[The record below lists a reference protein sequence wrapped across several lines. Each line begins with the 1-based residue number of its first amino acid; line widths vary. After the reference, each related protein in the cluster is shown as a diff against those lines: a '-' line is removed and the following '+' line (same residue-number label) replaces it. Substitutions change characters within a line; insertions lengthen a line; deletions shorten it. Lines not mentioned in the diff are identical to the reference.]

1 MLQKKLFPAR
11 PILPGYRSAGR
22 FLIAVSLRENST
34 SKCALKPRDKLGV
47 VTHICTPRTWEAEAG
62 KVPQVRG
69 HPRIRSSEYCNNNQ
83 YRAVSGAKTKETA
96 QIVVPCQRLRTTGY
110 NQIGKGG

>member
-11 PILPGYRSAGR
+11 PILPGYKSAGR

-69 HPRIRSSEYCNNNQ
+69 HPKIRSYPAS
-83 YRAVSGAKTKETA
+83 TA
-96 QIVVPCQRLRTTGY
+96 IINSIGLSQEPKQKKQLR
-110 NQIGKGG
+110 